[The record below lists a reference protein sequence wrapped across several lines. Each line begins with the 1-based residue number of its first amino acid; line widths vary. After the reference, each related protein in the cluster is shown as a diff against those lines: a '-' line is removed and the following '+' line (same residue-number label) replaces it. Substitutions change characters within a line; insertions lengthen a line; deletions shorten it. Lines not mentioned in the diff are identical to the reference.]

1 MFFVSC
7 GMMCAYRGLLECI
20 LVSQTEIN
28 HLRPDIDHNQL
39 GHPFFPTWSPSLS
52 ATHRA
57 APALTLWRFHDETVV
72 LCYGQEPNPSSFKK
86 NTQIKTLMNPQFLS
100 ISSNASGTET
110 HFGIP
115 EKKKKHFLQEILHL
129 WLFFPCT
136 SGHKSL
142 ICQLISAISQSP

>member
-1 MFFVSC
+1 M
-7 GMMCAYRGLLECI
+7 
-20 LVSQTEIN
+20 TEITTYGLTSITTSWATSFS
-28 HLRPDIDHNQL
+28 HLEP
-39 GHPFFPTWSPSLS
+39 
-52 ATHRA
+52 
-57 APALTLWRFHDETVV
+57 LTLRNTSSSTCTDSFAFHDETVV
-72 LCYGQEPNPSSFKK
+72 LCYGQEGNQTNHHQKK
-86 NTQIKTLMNPQFLS
+86 HSNQNLDESAIS